1 MIITAN
7 DQLCVTG
14 QINFIGKLDNAQA
27 GRLNRNKNK
36 IIWYPPRGGLPDDV
50 TEVSFQYSIGFDYF
64 DAAGRKQT
72 ATSSPADVTIQ
83 FRDPP
88 GGDDT
93 DY

>member
-1 MIITAN
+1 
-7 DQLCVTG
+7 
-14 QINFIGKLDNAQA
+14 
-27 GRLNRNKNK
+27 
-36 IIWYPPRGGLPDDV
+36 LPDDV